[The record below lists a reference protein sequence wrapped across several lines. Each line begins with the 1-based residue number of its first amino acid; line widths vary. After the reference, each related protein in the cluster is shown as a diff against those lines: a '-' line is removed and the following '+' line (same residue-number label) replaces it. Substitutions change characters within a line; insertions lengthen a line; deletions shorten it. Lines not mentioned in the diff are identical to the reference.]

1 MSISTKSQNFT
12 KLEMAPHSYRHEIKF
27 EADPH
32 KAEIIR
38 HKIESIM
45 AADSFADSY
54 GCYRVNSIYFETPY
68 NQDYILKEL
77 GTRERQKLR
86 LRNYTG
92 SDMFKLEI
100 KSKIGDVAT
109 KYVTT
114 LARDEALDVFGGEY
128 GILLDKNTPDSLY
141 TYYQLKANVYRP
153 LINVSYDRHAYF
165 FGDEG
170 FRITF
175 DSDIRVGAANEEF
188 FREKI
193 PLFPVT
199 DKTVIEVKY
208 DSFVPHWITKLMSDM
223 GLNAGSFSKYTAGY
237 DTLFGL

>member
-1 MSISTKSQNFT
+1 MSILTASQSFT
-12 KLEMAPHSYRHEIKF
+12 KLEMATHSYRHEIKF
-27 EADPH
+27 ETDSH

-45 AADSFADSY
+45 APDKFADSY
-54 GCYRVNSIYFETPY
+54 GRYRVNSIYFETPY

-77 GTRERQKLR
+77 GTKERQKLR

-92 SDMFKLEI
+92 SDVFKLEI

-114 LARDEALDVFGGEY
+114 LSKEEALEIFEGEY
-128 GILLDKNTPDSLY
+128 GILLDKNTADSVY

-170 FRITF
+170 FRVTF
-175 DSDIRVGAANEEF
+175 DSDIRVSAANEEF
-188 FREKI
+188 FEEKI
-193 PLFPVT
+193 PQFPVT
-199 DKTVIEVKY
+199 DKTIIEVKY

-223 GLNAGSFSKYTAGY
+223 GLSAGSFSKYTEGY
-237 DTLFGL
+237 NTLFGL

>member
-1 MSISTKSQNFT
+1 MSILTKSQTFT

-27 EADPH
+27 ETDPH

-38 HKIESIM
+38 HKVESFM
-45 AADSFADSY
+45 RSDSFADSY
-54 GCYRVNSIYFETPY
+54 GCYRVNSLYFETPY
-68 NQDYILKEL
+68 NQDYVLKEI
-77 GTRERQKLR
+77 GANERQKLR

-92 SDMFKLEI
+92 SDVFKLEI

-114 LARDEALDVFGGEY
+114 LDRDGALDIFNGDYSV
-128 GILLDKNTPDSLY
+128 LLDKNTADSVY
-141 TYYQLKANVYRP
+141 TYYQIQTNVYRP

-175 DSDIRVGAANEEF
+175 DSDLRTSAANEEF
-188 FREKI
+188 FEEKI
-193 PLFPVT
+193 PPIPAS
-199 DKTVIEVKY
+199 DKTIIEIKY

-223 GLNAGSFSKYTAGY
+223 GINAGSFSKYTECY
-237 DTLFGL
+237 NKLFGL

>member
-1 MSISTKSQNFT
+1 
-12 KLEMAPHSYRHEIKF
+12 MAPHSYRHEIKF
-27 EADPH
+27 ETDPH

-38 HKIESIM
+38 HKVEAVMKS
-45 AADSFADSY
+45 DSFADSY
-54 GCYRVNSIYFETPY
+54 GRYRVNSIYFETPY
-68 NQDYILKEL
+68 NQDYILKEI
-77 GTRERQKLR
+77 GANERQKLR

-92 SDMFKLEI
+92 SDVFKLEI

-114 LARDEALDVFGGEY
+114 LSRTEALDIFSGEY
-128 GILLDKNTPDSLY
+128 DILLDKNTADSVY
-141 TYYQLKANVYRP
+141 TYYQLKSCVYRP

-175 DSDIRVGAANEEF
+175 DSDIRTAAANEEF
-188 FREKI
+188 FGEKI
-193 PLFPVT
+193 PQFPVS
-199 DKTVIEVKY
+199 DKTIIEIKY

-223 GLNAGSFSKYTAGY
+223 GLNAGSFSKYTESY
-237 DTLFGL
+237 NTLFGL

>member
-1 MSISTKSQNFT
+1 MSILTNLQSFT
-12 KLEMAPHSYRHEIKF
+12 KLEMKPHSYRHEIKF
-27 EADPH
+27 ETDSH

-38 HKIESIM
+38 HKVEAIM

-54 GCYRVNSIYFETPY
+54 GCYRVNSVYFETPY

-77 GTRERQKLR
+77 GTKERQKLR

-92 SDMFKLEI
+92 SDVFKLEI
-100 KSKIGDVAT
+100 KSKIGEVAT
-109 KYVTT
+109 KYVTA
-114 LARDEALDVFGGEY
+114 LDRNEALEIFEGEY
-128 GILLDKNTPDSLY
+128 GVLLDKNTADSVY

-188 FREKI
+188 FDGKI
-193 PLFPVT
+193 PPFPVT
-199 DKTVIEVKY
+199 DKTIIEVKY
-208 DSFVPHWITKLMSDM
+208 DSFVPHWITKIMSDM
-223 GLNAGSFSKYTAGY
+223 GINAGSFSKYTEGY
-237 DTLFGL
+237 NTLFGL